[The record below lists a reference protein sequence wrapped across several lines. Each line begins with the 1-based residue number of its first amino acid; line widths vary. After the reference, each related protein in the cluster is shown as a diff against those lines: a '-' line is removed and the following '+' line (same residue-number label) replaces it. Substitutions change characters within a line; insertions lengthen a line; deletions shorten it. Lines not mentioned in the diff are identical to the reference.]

1 MRLIIWIKPSCL
13 KSNFQPHRL
22 WSSVPPF
29 SSSTP
34 STDPSSTRC
43 STGSAPSWSSCPSSS
58 SSSWQ
63 IASLKLGP
71 SSSSSPTWA
80 DAAQPSSLRCW
91 RLSRAPSPSPSRA
104 SWPASSR
111 PTGIRNWVGR
121 FRFRG
126 RRCWQLDWRSSARPS
141 TGPVS
146 RLWWSR
152 PQAWWSRWLEMLPG
166 EALGLVWWKVME
178 RWLIFNG

>member
-1 MRLIIWIKPSCL
+1 MLFIIWIKPSCL

-71 SSSSSPTWA
+71 SSSYSPTWA
-80 DAAQPSSLRCW
+80 DAAQPSSLR
-91 RLSRAPSPSPSRA
+91 SRHRMYIGHS
-104 SWPASSR
+104 
-111 PTGIRNWVGR
+111 GVH
-121 FRFRG
+121 
-126 RRCWQLDWRSSARPS
+126 RCTLFFTLFLGVKNVKDVHRVYISVHPMYTFFKKLHFS
-141 TGPVS
+141 TLCIYIFCQKC
-146 RLWWSR
+146 RKCR
-152 PQAWWSRWLEMLPG
+152 YFFYML
-166 EALGLVWWKVME
+166 
-178 RWLIFNG
+178 